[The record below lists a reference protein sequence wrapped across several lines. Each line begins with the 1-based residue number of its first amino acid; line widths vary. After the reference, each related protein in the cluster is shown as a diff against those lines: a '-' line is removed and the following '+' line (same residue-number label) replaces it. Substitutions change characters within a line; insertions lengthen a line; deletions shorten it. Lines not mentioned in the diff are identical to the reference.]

1 MHAYHMHACF
11 CLFPNKLSSW
21 VICNDVQ
28 KLTSLK
34 SSKQTGPKLF
44 LTLDSAFCTYICS
57 LITRIFL
64 LIICKRYVGL
74 LAPFFTKNI
83 CKDIYIYIYA
93 HSKWSVATI
102 YLYLSFQTL
111 IWEIDRWI
119 KNIVTLNLFNN
130 FIIKKYLFI

>member
-83 CKDIYIYIYA
+83 CKDIYIYICTFKMI
-93 HSKWSVATI
+93 SCNN
-102 YLYLSFQTL
+102 LPLSFFSNFNL
-111 IWEIDRWI
+111 GDR
-119 KNIVTLNLFNN
+119 
-130 FIIKKYLFI
+130 